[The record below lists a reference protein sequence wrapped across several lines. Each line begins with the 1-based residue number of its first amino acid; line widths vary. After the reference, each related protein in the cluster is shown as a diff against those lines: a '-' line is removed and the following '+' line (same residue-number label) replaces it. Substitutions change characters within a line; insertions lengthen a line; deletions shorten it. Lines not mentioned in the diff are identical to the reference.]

1 MVTFRNHL
9 FLKVSFN
16 GLRFLSLIK
25 IRLARIFRISGES
38 GLVNESKK
46 TEQILLNR
54 ILKLEQT
61 VLSLGRERSEIA
73 RECAESARRMRNLIF
88 FGIDETIE
96 SNGGK
101 RRVIEQ
107 QRKCMPSCILQFAD
121 NMVG

>member
-1 MVTFRNHL
+1 M
-9 FLKVSFN
+9 
-16 GLRFLSLIK
+16 
-25 IRLARIFRISGES
+25 
-38 GLVNESKK
+38 VNESKK
-46 TEQILLNR
+46 TEQILLER
-54 ILKLEQT
+54 ILKVEQT
-61 VLSLGRERSEIA
+61 VLSLGRERS
-73 RECAESARRMRNLIF
+73 ESARRMRNLIF